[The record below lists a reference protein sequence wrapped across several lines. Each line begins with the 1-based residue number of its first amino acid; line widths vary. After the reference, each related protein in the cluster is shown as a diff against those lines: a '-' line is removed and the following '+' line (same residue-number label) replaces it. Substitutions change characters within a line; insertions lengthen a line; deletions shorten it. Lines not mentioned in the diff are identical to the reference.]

1 MLIGLH
7 QDVDVLC
14 VFEQNKDSTGEL
26 IRKIEEAVSGT
37 LNNSRS
43 SRIASRLRSITGLK
57 YHIQTHLDQ
66 LEASR
71 QTLLDRILEI
81 DQTMANPKEE
91 DIERVRHCRICQ
103 AIDDGPTCV
112 HCELEGIISETLRAN
127 CSTRVDVVSGS
138 SSRDFV
144 QESLWQNL
152 YKWSPY
158 DMDISRMRDG
168 MRMRFLEG
176 KRLLTILFKEEIS
189 VQHRH
194 WNGRLQNI
202 ASCNEGYCDV
212 FLYKTEKEEILTIQ
226 FFEQK

>member
-1 MLIGLH
+1 
-7 QDVDVLC
+7 
-14 VFEQNKDSTGEL
+14 QNKDSTGEL

-37 LNNSRS
+37 LSNSRS

-112 HCELEGIISETLRAN
+112 HCEWEGIISGQTKPSFIYQMFNSGDSSWPSVNGHGCQTEWLFLCELAYESYSSIYGCIFFKTLI
-127 CSTRVDVVSGS
+127 T
-138 SSRDFV
+138 
-144 QESLWQNL
+144 
-152 YKWSPY
+152 
-158 DMDISRMRDG
+158 
-168 MRMRFLEG
+168 
-176 KRLLTILFKEEIS
+176 
-189 VQHRH
+189 
-194 WNGRLQNI
+194 
-202 ASCNEGYCDV
+202 
-212 FLYKTEKEEILTIQ
+212 
-226 FFEQK
+226 